1 MLQVI
6 QYQKDGQM
14 LVEELPA
21 PACVEGGIL
30 VRNVCSL
37 ISAGT
42 EKTSVTNTQSNM
54 LERAKKQPK
63 EVKMVMDLVKKEGLA
78 STVQKVLSKLDSYK
92 TLGYS
97 TAGVVLESRCTEFT
111 PGDLVACA
119 GAGFAV
125 HAEIITV
132 PRNLAVKIPEGVS
145 FEEASYA
152 TLGSIALQG
161 VRQADLRLGE
171 NVAVI
176 GLGLLGQIT
185 VQLLKA
191 SGCRVAGLDINESLF
206 AKAKSYG
213 CDETFASSKESTKS
227 LMAFTNGMGFDA
239 VIITASTGSN
249 EPIEL
254 AIDIARKK
262 SRVVVVGGI
271 AMNLPRSPFYEK
283 ELDITISC
291 SYGPGRYDANY
302 EERGHDYPVGYV
314 RWTENRNLQAILD
327 LVSQGKLDVKSL
339 TTHRFEIKDAVDA
352 YGLITGKVIEPYLG
366 IVLNYPERKDASRR
380 TIEVKTTNNK
390 IDKLKIAF
398 IGAGSFAQ
406 SNLLPPLKD
415 CGVEFIGVTTST
427 SVNALTAA
435 KKFGFKLS
443 GTDSTEMI
451 NNSEVNGVFCASRH
465 DTHAQFVLD
474 SVKSGKPIFVEKP
487 LCVNLEQQVEIDDAV
502 AKHSGRVMVG
512 FNRRFSKPFKDIA
525 DFYKSRTEPM
535 VISYRVN
542 AGMPPVTSWP
552 FQPEQG
558 GGRIIGEGCHFID
571 TMAYLTGAVP
581 VRVYAE
587 SISSQNLQTF
597 NHDNVCIT
605 IKFSDGS
612 VGTLQY
618 VANGDS
624 SQPKEYCE
632 VYCESS
638 SAVMNNFE
646 SVEFF
651 RAGKKSKKTYNGKK
665 GHNEE
670 VAATVEAMRNGSQM
684 PIEYDVIRA
693 VTLATFAA
701 IESIKCGEA
710 IGI

>member
-21 PACVEGGIL
+21 PACIEGGIL

-42 EKTSVTNTQSNM
+42 EKTSVTNTQSN
-54 LERAKKQPK
+54 LIERAKKQPK
-63 EVKMVMDLVKKEGLA
+63 EVKMVMDLVKKEGIV
-78 STVQKVLSKLDSYK
+78 STVNKVLSKLDSYK

-97 TAGVVLESRCTEFT
+97 TAGIVLESKCTEFAT
-111 PGDLVACA
+111 GDMVACA
-119 GAGFAV
+119 GAGYAV

-132 PRNLAVKIPEGVS
+132 PKNLAVKIPENVS
-145 FEEASYA
+145 MEEASYA

-206 AKAKSYG
+206 QKALSYG
-213 CDETFASSKESTKS
+213 CDETFISSKESTKS
-227 LMAFTNGMGFDA
+227 LMAFTKGLGFDA
-239 VIITASTGSN
+239 VIITASTSSN

-262 SRVVVVGGI
+262 SKVVVVGGI
-271 AMNLPRSPFYEK
+271 LMNIPRSPFYEK

-291 SYGPGRYDANY
+291 SYGPGRYDADY
-302 EERGHDYPVGYV
+302 EERGNDYPAGYV

-327 LVSQGKLDVKSL
+327 LISQGRLDVKSL
-339 TTHRFEIKDAVDA
+339 TTHRFDIQNAVTA
-352 YGLITGKVIEPYLG
+352 YGLITGKTNESYLG
-366 IVLNYPERKDASRR
+366 IVINYPERAGAESR
-380 TIEVKTTNNK
+380 TITVSESANK
-390 IDKLKIAF
+390 LDSLKLAF

-406 SNLLPPLKD
+406 SNLLPPIKES
-415 CGVEFIGVTTST
+415 GAEFIGVTTST

-443 GTDSTEMI
+443 GTDSTDMI
-451 NNSEVNGVFCASRH
+451 KNPEVNAVFCASKH
-465 DTHAQFVLD
+465 DTHSQFVID
-474 SVKSGKPIFVEKP
+474 SVEAGKPIFVEKP
-487 LCVNLEQQVEIDDAV
+487 LCVNIEQLVQIDKAV
-502 AKHSGRVMVG
+502 AEFSGRVMVG
-512 FNRRFSKPFKDIA
+512 FNRRFSKPFIDIA
-525 DFYKSRTEPM
+525 EFFKSRTEPM
-535 VISYRVN
+535 IMSYRVN
-542 AGMPPVTSWP
+542 AGMPNIKSWP

-571 TMAYLTGAVP
+571 CMAFLTGALP

-587 SISSQNLQTF
+587 CISSDNIQTF

-612 VGTLQY
+612 IGTLQY
-618 VANGDS
+618 ASNGDS

-632 VYCESS
+632 IFCESS

-646 SVEFF
+646 SVDFF
-651 RAGKKSKKTYNGKK
+651 RAGKKTRKSFNGKK

-670 VAATVEAMRNGSQM
+670 VALTVDAMRNGKSM
-684 PIEYDVIRA
+684 PIAYNVIRA
-693 VTLATFAA
+693 VTLSTFAA
-701 IESIKCGEA
+701 IESIKCGEP
-710 IGI
+710 IGV